1 MEIHEHVLP
10 VTNLLVKD
18 YLGNSLHS
26 SSFFHYSPYQ
36 EQSYIDRLNELK
48 QYRFPRKELVEHL
61 LVFNQKYNAD
71 EKTIH
76 NINKL
81 EDPSSVVVVGGQQAG
96 LLTGPLYTIHKI
108 ITIIQQAKRLEEQH
122 KIPVVP
128 VFWIAG
134 EDHDFPEINHTYAEV
149 NGKMKKHALNQK
161 WPNKHSVSDVQLDR
175 VACMEW
181 INELFHF
188 YGETSYTKDILREIN
203 DCLDSSNTYID
214 FFAQLLFLMF
224 RDTGLVLVD
233 SGNKQLRSIEVPF
246 FQQMIE
252 KNDTID
258 LSLRRQQARLIAS
271 DFNLMIESEE
281 GSAHIFFHLNGE
293 RILLERK
300 EIDGKIYF
308 QGKHNECRFTKEEI
322 LSVVKTKAD
331 CFSNNVVT
339 RPLMQELMFP
349 TLMFVAGPGE
359 IAYWAELKEVFE
371 SLGRKM
377 PPVFPR
383 LMATLMTGSVSR
395 EIQELKLEVQSV
407 LTQGVVKEKQQ
418 FLNSLHNTKIRSE
431 ISKLKVVLEDHYK
444 ALSESASEIH
454 DSLVQMVSKNE
465 LIIHNQLDFIEQE
478 FYKQAQRKNEIMI
491 HRYDRIQDLIR
502 PENHPQERMLNVFY
516 FINLFGFDLI
526 KQMVEETTS
535 SEYTHKV
542 LHL

>member
-48 QYRFPRKELVEHL
+48 QYSFPRKELVEHL
-61 LVFNQKYNAD
+61 LVFNHKYNAD

-76 NINKL
+76 NIQKL
-81 EDPSSVVVVGGQQAG
+81 EDPNSVVVVGGQQAG
-96 LLTGPLYTIHKI
+96 VLTGPLYTINKI
-108 ITIIQQAKRLEEQH
+108 ITIIQQARRLEEQH
-122 KIPVVP
+122 QIPVVP

-175 VACMEW
+175 EACKEW

-188 YGETSYTKDILREIN
+188 YGETSYTNDILRKIN
-203 DCLDSSNTYID
+203 DCLVNSHTYID
-214 FFAQLLFLMF
+214 FFAQLIFLLCK
-224 RDTGLVLVD
+224 DTGLVLVD
-233 SGNKQLRSIEVPF
+233 SGNKHLREIEVPF

-252 KNDTID
+252 NNGTID
-258 LSLRRQQARLIAS
+258 SSLKQQQARLVAS
-271 DFNLMIESEE
+271 DFNLMIESDE
-281 GSAHIFFHLNGE
+281 GSAHTFFHLNGE

-300 EIDGKIYF
+300 EIDGNIYF
-308 QGKHNECRFTKEEI
+308 QGKHNECRFSKEEI
-322 LSVVKTKAD
+322 HSLIETKTD

-339 RPLMQELMFP
+339 RPLMQEFLFP

-377 PPVFPR
+377 PPIFPR

-395 EIQELKLEVQSV
+395 EIHELELKVPSV
-407 LTQGVVKEKQQ
+407 LVQGVVEEKQQ
-418 FLNSLHNTKIRSE
+418 FLNSLQNTKVSGE
-431 ISKLKVVLEDHYK
+431 ISKLKVALEDHYK
-444 ALSESASEIH
+444 TLSESASEIH

-465 LIIHNQLDFIEQE
+465 MMIHNQLDFIERE
-478 FYKQAQRKNEIMI
+478 FYKQAERKNEIMI
-491 HRYDRIQDLIR
+491 HRYDRIQHLIR

-526 KQMVEETTS
+526 NQMVEETTS

-542 LHL
+542 LYL